1 MGEGAIQGISE
12 GAGTAAAHARWP
24 LRPVAHRGGWIA
36 GGLGLQL
43 VGVGG
48 PLAYVVLKAKHES
61 VGGLLSV
68 ATVRLAWHGSL
79 HTKSGVA
86 LLAAGTVLF
95 VVGSVLLARPFVKSR
110 LTLLLGV
117 PVAGLVGVLV
127 LGVVALIIGLAV
139 AGLDLPSGGGGG
151 SPSSRKRTDA
161 GAGTK
166 GADAEPNSS

>member
-1 MGEGAIQGISE
+1 MGEGAAQGMTRDT
-12 GAGTAAAHARWP
+12 GTAAAGARWP

-79 HTKSGVA
+79 HTRSGVA

-95 VVGSVLLARPFVKSR
+95 VVGSVLLARPFVKSK

-151 SPSSRKRTDA
+151 SSSSRKRA
-161 GAGTK
+161 EAEAAPGA
-166 GADAEPNSS
+166 APEAP